1 MMQPTLA
8 GFSSFIYNIMG
19 ISPLVLPT
27 DSPVISWSFSVATML
42 VNPALAIV
50 GSSFSVTPET
60 NLYVEA
66 VYNLAADN
74 LINYAQDQPGR
85 TYFTDLRASLK
96 INNFAAG
103 VVQSASDQ
111 GTSDSLA
118 VPDSLKNLT
127 LSNLQNLKT
136 PWGRAYL
143 AMAQTY
149 GTMWGVA

>member
-1 MMQPTLA
+1 
-8 GFSSFIYNIMG
+8 
-19 ISPLVLPT
+19 
-27 DSPVISWSFSVATML
+27 VISWSFSVATML
-42 VNPALAIV
+42 VNPALATV
-50 GSSFSVTPET
+50 GSPSGAATST

-74 LINYAQDQPGR
+74 LVNYAQDQPGR
-85 TYFTDLRASLK
+85 TYFADLRASLK

-103 VVQSASDQ
+103 VVQAASDQ

-118 VPDSLKNLT
+118 VPDALKNLT
-127 LSNLQNLKT
+127 LANLQSLKT